1 MDSRLTAIA
10 LVSFLSLIAL
20 RKVAIAI
27 NLVDKP
33 SARKQHLGSIP
44 LVGGIAIFTT
54 ISLFLIETQVF
65 GTLEPIFSTPLYLL
79 CAGMLVLTGALDD
92 RFDISVKSRLLIQ
105 LIVTL
110 VMFKFCDIQLVT
122 LGKIIG
128 WGELTFGSI
137 ASFIITLLAV
147 AGAINAFNM
156 VDGIDGLLGGLAT
169 ITFSSMAY
177 LFYFNGD
184 IALYQFCLLIVFAI
198 LPYILLNLGFPFG
211 TRLKIFM
218 GDAGSMFVGFTVV
231 WLLLSGSQSIESTF
245 RPVTALWL
253 IALPLMDMAAI
264 MIRRVRKGQSP
275 FKPDREHLHHICQR
289 IGLSSKMTLLA
300 ICCIA
305 IGLASIGIIGEE
317 YAISESIMFVSFIL
331 MFACYYTAICHIW
344 RITTFVRKVNNLLT
358 STKNTS
364 PISDGDHQ

>member
-1 MDSRLTAIA
+1 MDSRLTAIV

-20 RKVAIAI
+20 RRVAIAI

-33 SARKQHLGSIP
+33 SIRKQHLGSIP

-54 ISLFLIETQVF
+54 VSLFLSGAQS
-65 GTLEPIFSTPLYLL
+65 PIFSTSLFLL
-79 CAGMLVLTGALDD
+79 CSGLLVLTGALDD
-92 RFDISVKSRLLIQ
+92 KFDISVKSRLLVQ
-105 LIVTL
+105 LAVTL
-110 VMFKFCDIQLVT
+110 IMFNFCDIHLST

-128 WGELTFGSI
+128 WGELSFGDA
-137 ASFIITLLAV
+137 ASFIITFLAV

-177 LFYFNGD
+177 LFYVSGD
-184 IALYQFCLLIVFAI
+184 IALYQFCLLIVFATM
-198 LPYILLNLGFPFG
+198 PYLLLNLGFPFG
-211 TRLKIFM
+211 TRMKIFM
-218 GDAGSMFVGFTVV
+218 GDAGSMFIGFTVV
-231 WLLLSGSQSIESTF
+231 WLLLSGSQSTESSF

-264 MIRRVRKGQSP
+264 MIRRLRKGQSP

-289 IGLSSKMTLLA
+289 IGLSSKMTLLT

-305 IGLASIGIIGEE
+305 AGLASIGILGEK
-317 YAISESIMFVSFIL
+317 YNISESIMFMSFIL
-331 MFACYYTAICHIW
+331 MFAGYYTAICHVW
-344 RITTFVRKVNNLLT
+344 RVTTFIRKIRELPT
-358 STKNTS
+358 SVENTS
-364 PISDGDHQ
+364 AASDGDHQQMR